1 MKSSILRWYDD
12 AKTTLKDSLQKEAN
26 LMPQEH
32 ERALQGAHKSCV
44 IPRLSKSGIEGYA
57 DQVKLHV
64 KALVEGLLK
73 EMQSTKVTL

>member
-1 MKSSILRWYDD
+1 MS
-12 AKTTLKDSLQKEAN
+12 QK
-26 LMPQEH
+26 H
-32 ERALQGAHKSCV
+32 ESALQGAHKSCV

-73 EMQSTKVTL
+73 EMQSAKVTL